1 MQVSVKYSKKQD
13 QNHCRN
19 ISLGVTIQGG
29 AGQEDCPRATCK
41 ALNRYLPGEGMQAVP

>member
-29 AGQEDCPRATCK
+29 LARRT
-41 ALNRYLPGEGMQAVP
+41 VPVLHAKR